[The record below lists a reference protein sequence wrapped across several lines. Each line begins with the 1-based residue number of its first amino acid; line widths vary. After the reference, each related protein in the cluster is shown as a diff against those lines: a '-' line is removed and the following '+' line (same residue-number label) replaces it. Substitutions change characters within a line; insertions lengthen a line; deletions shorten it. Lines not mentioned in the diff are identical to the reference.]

1 MYGITVT
8 VKLQNRLA
16 KDSIV
21 MSLKNMSEELFNE
34 NGGLLIR
41 CFTEV
46 SDTQIDMFHL
56 WKDKS
61 YLLKT
66 RTKFSNKFWKYN
78 TQSGHSSSC
87 RIILFK
93 LFKFNL

>member
-8 VKLQNRLA
+8 VKLQNKLA

-21 MSLKNMSEELFNE
+21 MSLRNMSEESFNK

-61 YLLKT
+61 YLLK
-66 RTKFSNKFWKYN
+66 KKNKVF
-78 TQSGHSSSC
+78 
-87 RIILFK
+87 
-93 LFKFNL
+93 

>member
-1 MYGITVT
+1 
-8 VKLQNRLA
+8 
-16 KDSIV
+16 
-21 MSLKNMSEELFNE
+21 MSEVFFNE
-34 NGGLLIR
+34 NRGLLNR

-66 RTKFSNKFWKYN
+66 RTKFSNKFWKDIKEMVGIVSKSEN
-78 TQSGHSSSC
+78 KTVVEMS
-87 RIILFK
+87 K
-93 LFKFNL
+93 LINNAKVKTK